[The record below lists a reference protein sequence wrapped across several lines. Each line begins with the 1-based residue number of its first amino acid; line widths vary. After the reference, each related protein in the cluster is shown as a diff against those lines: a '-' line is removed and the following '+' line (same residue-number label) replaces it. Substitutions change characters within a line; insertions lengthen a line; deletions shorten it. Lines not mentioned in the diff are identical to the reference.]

1 MTRITRYAAV
11 LLAGGCLTLASAAI
25 GGVYL
30 NQDQDPA
37 AVGKKL
43 ADSIRAAASDPAAMA
58 KWQEMMQ
65 TGPAHEFLQQSF
77 VGEWDLEIKMWM
89 DPQGEPMASKG
100 TATVESMFDGRFV
113 RERVEADMMG
123 QPWQG
128 EGTTGYDNAKKQFVS
143 TWMDSMGTG
152 IMLMKGSISPDGK
165 TLTFIGDMDE
175 PMTGEMG
182 KAIRISITVESKD
195 RHRMEMFEI
204 LYGDPIK
211 VMELTYTRRGQGDG
225 N

>member
-1 MTRITRYAAV
+1 MT
-11 LLAGGCLTLASAAI
+11 
-25 GGVYL
+25 
-30 NQDQDPA
+30 
-37 AVGKKL
+37 
-43 ADSIRAAASDPAAMA
+43 
-58 KWQEMMQ
+58 
-65 TGPAHEFLQQSF
+65 
-77 VGEWDLEIKMWM
+77 
-89 DPQGEPMASKG
+89 SKG
-100 TATVESMFDGRFV
+100 TATIESMFDGRFV

-128 EGTTGYDNAKKQFVS
+128 EGTTGYDNTKKQFVS

-182 KAIRISITVESKD
+182 KAIRISITVDS
-195 RHRMEMFEI
+195 RNSHRMEMFEI
-204 LYGDPIK
+204 LYGEPIK
-211 VMELTYTRRGQGDG
+211 VMELTYTRRGQGGG